1 MKSVKIDK
9 IYSILKKEVI
19 NYKVPIVDIIQIQTK
34 DPFKV
39 LITTILSARTKDET
53 TSKAAKKLFI
63 KIKKIKDL
71 EKFTQKEIEKL
82 IYPVGFYKTKA
93 KHLKQLPIV
102 LKQEFNNKIPET
114 INELIKLPGV
124 GRKTANLVVTIA
136 FNKQG
141 ICVDTHVHR
150 IINRFGYINTK
161 TPLETEIKLREKL
174 PKKYWKPIN
183 SIIVAF
189 GQNLCTPISPHCS
202 ECPIKKYC
210 NKVGVKKSR

>member
-124 GRKTANLVVTIA
+124 ERKTANLVVTIA